1 MVGEGLLQPVRQSR
15 QKERINEHQRLPEGQ
30 RSAGGEGYCKS
41 IVCQFISIDSIR
53 IMTRHNKMVIRAF
66 SCGRWRVVWQCE
78 LQGKWQWPTFSSAPA
93 LLNMCAL
100 HVSASAAFAV
110 FCQRGSCCCC
120 LLWLDE
126 CVRFSPCARNIP
138 RAAQPVI

>member
-1 MVGEGLLQPVRQSR
+1 MVGESLLQPVRQSR

-30 RSAGGEGYCKS
+30 RSAGEGYCKS

-53 IMTRHNKMVIRAF
+53 IMTRRNKMVIRAF

-78 LQGKWQWPTFSSAPA
+78 LQGKWQWPTFSALA

-100 HVSASAAFAV
+100 HVCASAAFAV
-110 FCQRGSCCCC
+110 FVSAFFFFFCRCGWMSACVSH
-120 LLWLDE
+120 
-126 CVRFSPCARNIP
+126 CVRGTSH
-138 RAAQPVI
+138 VLHSL